1 MRKMTMANT
10 RLVAAVFLCWP
21 FAACCADIAVSGLFA
36 GKAII
41 QVDGGRPRTLSTGQM
56 SPEGVKLLS
65 ATSEAA
71 VVEYQGRRETVTTGQ
86 GTRMGSIGTAGNTG
100 GRTLLTAD
108 ARGHFVTTGTVNGQ
122 TVRFLVDTG
131 ASAILLS
138 AAEARRLGIDYLSGP
153 RAGVQTANGRTVVYR
168 VKLDTVK
175 IGDIVINNVDAAVTD
190 SELPVML
197 LGMSFLNRTEM
208 KRDGDVMTLTK
219 RY

>member
-1 MRKMTMANT
+1 
-10 RLVAAVFLCWP
+10 
-21 FAACCADIAVSGLFA
+21 VSGLYA
-36 GKAII
+36 GKAIV
-41 QVDGGRPRTLSTGQM
+41 QVDGGRPRTLAVGDT

-71 VVEYQGRRETVTTGQ
+71 VVEYQGRRETLTTGQ
-86 GTRMGSIGTAGNTG
+86 GTRMGSIATSAAAA
-100 GRTLLTAD
+100 GRTTLTAD
-108 ARGHFVTTGTVNGQ
+108 VRGHFVTTGTVNGQ

-131 ASAILLS
+131 ASVILLS
-138 AAEARRLGIDYLSGP
+138 ASEARRLGINYLSAL
-153 RAGVQTANGRTVVYR
+153 RTGVQTANGRTTVYR

-175 IGDIVINNVDAAVTD
+175 IGDIVMNNVDAAVTD
-190 SELPVML
+190 NELPVML

>member
-1 MRKMTMANT
+1 M
-10 RLVAAVFLCWP
+10 
-21 FAACCADIAVSGLFA
+21 SGLYA
-36 GKAII
+36 GKAIV
-41 QVDGGRPRTLSTGQM
+41 QVDGGRPRTLAVGDT

-71 VVEYQGRRETVTTGQ
+71 VVEYQGRRETLTTGQ
-86 GTRMGSIGTAGNTG
+86 GTRMGSIATSAAAA
-100 GRTLLTAD
+100 GRTTLTAD
-108 ARGHFVTTGTVNGQ
+108 VRGHFVTTGTVNGQ

-131 ASAILLS
+131 ASVILLS
-138 AAEARRLGIDYLSGP
+138 ASEARRLGINYLSAL
-153 RAGVQTANGRTVVYR
+153 RTGVQTANGRTTVYR

-175 IGDIVINNVDAAVTD
+175 IGDIVMNNVDAAVTD
-190 SELPVML
+190 NELPVML